1 MHGKVDSYKV
11 FKERGSYLVGMSRNV
26 WVLLLSGALGLCIA
40 PMVVFIGGLIGAAI
54 APQPELSTLPVAAIV
69 IGTALAVIPVSRL
82 MQHFGRKK
90 VFLFASLYS
99 ALASIFASVAIFQ
112 KSFWLFC
119 LSTVLLGG
127 ALAVIQQYR
136 FAAMESVSPQL
147 APKAASFVLLGGL
160 VAAMLGPELAHIGKD
175 LLSVSFAGSFI
186 LLSVVCLLS
195 GVVMLFFKSVEM
207 NQENEVTGGR
217 PLGEVM
223 KSSLFWVA
231 ILSATIGYAVMSYVM
246 TATPVSM
253 HVMEGHSLEDTKW
266 VIQSHILA
274 MFLPSLFSGH
284 LISRFGEY
292 RLMLAGLV
300 AYSICLA
307 VALSGQDVMH
317 YWFGLVLLGVGWN
330 FLFVAGTVLLSKTYQ
345 AAERY
350 KVQGFN
356 DFFVFAFQAIASISS
371 GIVIYSVGWNSLI
384 IFAIPLIMVQLVMVY
399 IWRVSKRGV
408 DASS

>member
-1 MHGKVDSYKV
+1 
-11 FKERGSYLVGMSRNV
+11 MSRNV
-26 WVLLLSGALGLCIA
+26 WVLLCSGALGLCIA
-40 PMVVFIGGLIGAAI
+40 PMVVFIGGIIGTSL
-54 APQPELSTLPVAAIV
+54 APSPELSTLPVAAIV
-69 IGTALAVIPVSRL
+69 IGTAMAVIPVSHL
-82 MQHFGRKK
+82 MQRFGRKK
-90 VFLFASLYS
+90 VFVAAAIYS
-99 ALASIFASVAIFQ
+99 SLASIFASFAISQ
-112 KSFWLFC
+112 ESFWLFC

-136 FAAMESVSPQL
+136 FAAMESVEPGR

-175 LLSVSFAGSFI
+175 IFTVPFSGSFALLSF
-186 LLSVVCLLS
+186 VCLLS
-195 GVVMLFFKSVEM
+195 ALVMLLFKPIEM
-207 NQENEVTGGR
+207 LTVIENSGGR
-217 PLGEVM
+217 ALSEIM

-231 ILSATIGYAVMSYVM
+231 VLSATIGYAVMSYVM

-253 HVMEGHSLEDTKW
+253 HVMQGHSLEDTKW

-284 LISRFGEY
+284 LIARFGEY

-300 AYSICLA
+300 SYAICLA
-307 VALSGQDVMH
+307 IALSGQDVMH
-317 YWFGLVLLGVGWN
+317 YWLGLVLLGVGWN
-330 FLFVAGTVLLSKTYQ
+330 FLFVAGTVLLPKSHQTSEKF
-345 AAERY
+345 

-384 IFAIPLIMVQLVMVY
+384 IYAIPLIIVQLVMVFV
-399 IWRVSKRGV
+399 WRVSKEGMN
-408 DASS
+408 A